1 MKKSLWG
8 AVFGSSLIHL
18 AFMSG
23 MPGIFFN
30 AYDTKEKPK
39 APIIVHAV
47 FEESVSGAENIPESD
62 RAHPPDALS
71 LKKGLSL
78 KKVISLK
85 KVSQESMLLAKL
97 TSIEAHPYR
106 LEHHNPL
113 KPLPKELVSLKKAVS
128 LKRPESRIERIDRI
142 DRIEKSPDLLT
153 MGLKIRSVNEAL
165 YKIYLRYYKHV
176 RGRIAGEVKY
186 PISAR
191 DFGFSGSVHIE
202 FVINPD
208 GKLVWIGLLSPSS
221 YEVLNLAAIQT
232 IRRASPFEVYPD
244 EIPKKN
250 FRFTIPIIY
259 EMD

>member
-1 MKKSLWG
+1 
-8 AVFGSSLIHL
+8 
-18 AFMSG
+18 
-23 MPGIFFN
+23 
-30 AYDTKEKPK
+30 
-39 APIIVHAV
+39 
-47 FEESVSGAENIPESD
+47 
-62 RAHPPDALS
+62 
-71 LKKGLSL
+71 
-78 KKVISLK
+78 
-85 KVSQESMLLAKL
+85 MLLAKL

-106 LEHHNPL
+106 LGHHNPL
-113 KPLPKELVSLKKAVS
+113 NPLPKEPVSLKKVISLKKAVS
-128 LKRPESRIERIDRI
+128 LKKTESRIDRI
-142 DRIEKSPDLLT
+142 DKIEKSPDLLT

-202 FVINPD
+202 FIIDPN